1 MGSIGS
7 DGEPAS
13 WIASSEDSYNQT
25 VTGCEVARGCP
36 VAGRLQ
42 CLQTI
47 GVAATAAGLHRKRV
61 RENPLRGAAVHAR
74 PHFKAKWVQK
84 ERLRLPPAP
93 SLRKADTSGTRE
105 PHTKAFSLCVQKGGA
120 SHNAWEAFPTK
131 RGGGLS
137 RWVPVRLVPTGH
149 GGAGGGRR
157 GGAPPPPKCACWGRS
172 ALSPLLDGE
181 QGAGRDWQR
190 CVSRGGPWGGNVA
203 RNASACGARPCLECS
218 RLGAAVPTRAQQT
231 KSCSSTTS
239 NEIQTDFH

>member
-13 WIASSEDSYNQT
+13 WIASSEDSYDQT

-120 SHNAWEAFPTK
+120 SHNAWEAFPTQ

-137 RWVPVRLVPTGH
+137 RWVRVRLVPTGR
-149 GGAGGGRR
+149 GGAGGGPRGRGAPSAPVRLLGSVRPFAAARR
-157 GGAPPPPKCACWGRS
+157 GAA
-172 ALSPLLDGE
+172 
-181 QGAGRDWQR
+181 AGGGWRR
-190 CVSRGGPWGGNVA
+190 CVWRGGPWGGNVA
-203 RNASACGARPCLECS
+203 RNAPA
-218 RLGAAVPTRAQQT
+218 
-231 KSCSSTTS
+231 
-239 NEIQTDFH
+239 